1 MQITSNSF
9 ILFLIIGLLLYYI
22 VPRRFQWAV
31 LLVIS
36 YAYYM
41 IVSVPAVLF
50 LLYSTIVTYG
60 CAMLIAGLYAKAG
73 PDRVSSRTKARKI
86 VVLGLIMDFG
96 MLAVLKYSN
105 FMILNLNMLFRSHLS
120 LLDLM
125 LPLGISYYTFSSAG
139 YLLDVYWE
147 RIHAETDFFHYALFV
162 SFFPQMLQGPI
173 NRWHSLGTQFSQE
186 HAFSLH
192 QFKQGME
199 RILWG
204 VFKKMILADWAAVYV
219 DAVFADPDHYSGI
232 ILIGQLLYAV
242 QLYGDFSGG
251 IDVMIG
257 VSQLFGITLEE
268 NFNRPYFATSLADF
282 WRRWHMTLGLWMK
295 DYVMYPLTL
304 SKGMNRLGKK
314 CKKVLGR
321 KKGRLI
327 PICISNIIVFLL
339 VGIWHGSSWG
349 FIIWGLYNGLIIAFS
364 NYFADR
370 FAAAKKACHIRESSA
385 GYHIFMVVRTFII
398 TMIGNYVDLTHSF
411 SDMFRMMRYA
421 VTRFMP
427 SQILEISSGKLG
439 TAYTPTALLILAIGC
454 ILLFL
459 VSFLQ
464 ERGVRIRDTLSK
476 WPLPVEFALCL
487 VLLICIPM
495 FSPMAMARGFIYAQ
509 F

>member
-9 ILFLIIGLLLYYI
+9 ILFLVIGYLLYYI
-22 VPRRFQWAV
+22 VPRKWQWIV
-31 LLVIS
+31 LLGLS
-36 YAYYM
+36 YAYYL
-41 IVSVPAVLF
+41 IVSVPAVVF
-50 LLYSTIVTYG
+50 LLYSTVVTYG
-60 CAMLIAGLYAKAG
+60 CALWIGGLYAKEGA
-73 PDRVSSRTKARKI
+73 DRNASRGKARRVI
-86 VVLGLIMDFG
+86 VLGLLLDFG

-105 FMILNLNMLFRSHLS
+105 FMILNLNALFRSHLS
-120 LLDLM
+120 LLQLI

-147 RIHAETDFFHYALFV
+147 RTKPETNFFHYALFV

-173 NRWHSLGTQFSQE
+173 NRYHSLGVQLTQE
-186 HAFSLH
+186 HVFSLH
-192 QFKQGME
+192 STKQGLE

-219 DAVFADPDHYSGI
+219 DVIFADPEHYSGL

-257 VSQLFGITLEE
+257 VAQLFGITLEE

-304 SKGMNRLGKK
+304 SKAMSRLGKK
-314 CKKVLGR
+314 CKKALGR

-339 VGIWHGSSWG
+339 VGIWHGAGWG

-370 FAAAKKACHIRESSA
+370 FAAAKKALHIPEKSA
-385 GYHIFMVVRTFII
+385 LWHIFMVVRTFVI
-398 TMIGNYVDLTHSF
+398 TMIGNYVDLTDSF
-411 SDMFRMMRYA
+411 SRMLRMMRYA
-421 VTRFMP
+421 LTRFAP
-427 SQILEISSGKLG
+427 TQILEISSGKLG
-439 TAYTPTALLILAIGC
+439 TAYTPVALGILAAGC
-454 ILLFL
+454 ILLFA
-459 VSFLQ
+459 VSLAQ

-476 WPLPVEFALCL
+476 WPLPVEFGLCL